1 MRAKALQINFAHR
14 TLNSA
19 VAQTSFWLLALA
31 VLGLVLF
38 AWAVFT
44 ASTVADQLTALDE
57 TAQRSKKSVHTGPAL
72 AAPAL
77 VIPEARALMI
87 NAAIARL
94 NIPWSD
100 VFDAIEAATPGSIAL
115 ISLEPDVKKQVVK
128 GSAEAL
134 TSDGM
139 IAYIELLKQQPLFV
153 NVILIKHE
161 VSLQDPYKPLR
172 FEFEAQWQGAVP

>member
-1 MRAKALQINFAHR
+1 
-14 TLNSA
+14 
-19 VAQTSFWLLALA
+19 
-31 VLGLVLF
+31 
-38 AWAVFT
+38 
-44 ASTVADQLTALDE
+44 
-57 TAQRSKKSVHTGPAL
+57 
-72 AAPAL
+72 
-77 VIPEARALMI
+77 MI